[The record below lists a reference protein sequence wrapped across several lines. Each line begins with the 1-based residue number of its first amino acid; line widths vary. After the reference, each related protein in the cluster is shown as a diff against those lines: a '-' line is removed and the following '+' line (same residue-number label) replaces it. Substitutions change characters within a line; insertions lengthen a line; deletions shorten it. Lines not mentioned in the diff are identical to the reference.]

1 MPKKICLTTFD
12 TLYEAIYLF
21 QKRDICVGIEGV
33 SGLGVDLVVDLGV
46 GLAVGWVSGV
56 C

>member
-1 MPKKICLTTFD
+1 MLSGSLFLGGYI
-12 TLYEAIYLF
+12 LF

-33 SGLGVDLVVDLGV
+33 SGFEV
-46 GLAVGWVSGV
+46 GLGVGWVSGG